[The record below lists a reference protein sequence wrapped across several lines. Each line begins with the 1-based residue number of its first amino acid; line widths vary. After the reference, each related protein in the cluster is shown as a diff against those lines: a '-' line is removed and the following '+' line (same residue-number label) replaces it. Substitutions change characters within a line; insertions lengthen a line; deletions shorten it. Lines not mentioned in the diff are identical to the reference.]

1 MNSAAAREY
10 GCLAVVVGIPLTALF
25 GGWRLAL
32 ALGLV
37 WLGGTML
44 IAAVVVRPGPYPVP
58 KSFLSDPELKRI
70 SVVVAG
76 IALIGVG
83 VVACP

>member
-1 MNSAAAREY
+1 
-10 GCLAVVVGIPLTALF
+10 
-25 GGWRLAL
+25 
-32 ALGLV
+32 
-37 WLGGTML
+37 ML

-58 KSFLSDPELKRI
+58 ESFLSDPEYHREVRLKRI

>member
-1 MNSAAAREY
+1 MNSAAARWY
-10 GCLAVVVGIPLTALF
+10 GLLGGGRGDPLTATF

-58 KSFLSDPELKRI
+58 KSFMSDPELKRI
-70 SVVVAG
+70 SVVAAG

>member
-1 MNSAAAREY
+1 
-10 GCLAVVVGIPLTALF
+10 
-25 GGWRLAL
+25 
-32 ALGLV
+32 
-37 WLGGTML
+37 ML

>member
-1 MNSAAAREY
+1 M
-10 GCLAVVVGIPLTALF
+10 AVLVGIPLIALF

-32 ALGLV
+32 TASLV

-44 IAAVVVRPGPYPVP
+44 IAAMVVRPGRSYPLP
-58 KSFLSDPELKRI
+58 ESFLSDPEYHREVRLKRI
-70 SVVVAG
+70 SAAVVG
-76 IALIGVG
+76 IVLIGAG